1 MEINKQYLTK
11 TLDVKASLEDDDDED
26 YNKFGGAG
34 KKSDTKSKTPVLDTY
49 SRDLTKYAE
58 EGKLDPIVGRDKE
71 IERVSQILS
80 RRKKNNP
87 ILLGEAGVGKSS
99 IAEGLALRIAQR
111 KVSRILFDKRVVM
124 LDLASMVAGTK
135 YRGQFE
141 ERIKALMAEVED
153 DKSIILFIDEIHTMI
168 GAGGSSGSM
177 DASNMFKPALARG
190 EIQIIGATTL
200 DEYRKHVEKDAALER
215 RFQKVTIEPATPEE
229 TIQILTNIKD
239 KYESHHNVT
248 YTDEA
253 IKACVDLTVRYMSDR
268 HLPDKAIDALDE
280 AGARVHISNIVV
292 PQEITDIEQKIVD
305 IKEKKNDVIKR
316 QKYEEA
322 AKLRDVEK
330 QLNTQLETAKE
341 KWEEETLKNRQIV
354 SEDNVAEVVSMM
366 TGIPV
371 QKVNQSENKKLAKMY
386 DNIAGKVIGQD
397 DAVKKII
404 KSIQRGRVGMK
415 DPNKPIFSGILIG
428 NSGVG
433 KCHGK
438 GTKILMYDGSIKNV
452 EDINV
457 GDLLMGDDST
467 PRKVLSLAR
476 GKDKMYK
483 IIPNK
488 GDSFICNEPHILS
501 LKNTNTKSIVN
512 ISIEDYLKTSQNWK
526 NNHKLWR
533 TSVNFIERDVKI
545 DPYLMGLWI
554 GDGSSRLPAFTTA
567 DDEIV
572 DYLTKVANDYS
583 LQIKKDEQ
591 PGNLSSIYYINS
603 GLKGGSIETKS
614 DRNKLLNDFRHYGLM
629 IPGSY
634 GKFIPQDY
642 ITNSFDVRKKLLAG
656 LIDSDGYML
665 NKSYLISTK
674 WKDMSE
680 QICYIA
686 RSLGYFSSITN
697 KVINGNTYYN
707 VNISGDLSDLPIL
720 LKRKKSEP
728 RLQIKDVLV
737 TGFNV
742 EYIGVDNYYGF
753 ELDGNHLYLLG
764 DFTVTHNTELA
775 KQLSKYL
782 FESEDSLIRLDMS
795 EYMDK
800 ISLSRIQGAAPG
812 YVGYDDANVLDK
824 IRRKPYSVILLDEI
838 EKAHGDIFNLFL
850 QMLDEGHITDSH
862 GRKVSFKNCV
872 ILMTSNVGT
881 KTVKEFG
888 AGVGFN
894 TKTKESKKDE
904 DIKGILE
911 KELAK
916 KFAPEF
922 INRLDEIIYFKD
934 LGKEEI
940 MKIVELELRKTLAR
954 GLEIGFTLEV
964 SDSLKEHLVEIGYDP
979 KFGARPLK
987 RAIQRS
993 IDDAVTEF
1001 IIESEPKEGTTLVL
1015 DYDAEKEETTVN
1027 LKKRKKIKKEE

>member
-11 TLDVKASLEDDDDED
+11 TLDVKASLEDDDDDD
-26 YNKFGGAG
+26 YNKFGGNG

-87 ILLGEAGVGKSS
+87 MLLGEAGVGKSS

-215 RFQKVTIEPATPEE
+215 RFQKVIVEPATAEE

-280 AGARVHISNIVV
+280 AGARVHISNIIV
-292 PQEITDIEQKIVD
+292 PQEITDVEQKIVD

-330 QLNTQLETAKE
+330 QLNTQLQVAKE
-341 KWEEETLKNRQIV
+341 RWEEETLKNRQLV
-354 SEDNVAEVVSMM
+354 SEDNVAEVVSMI

-371 QKVNQSENKKLAKMY
+371 QKVNQSENKKLSKMY
-386 DNIAGKVIGQD
+386 ENIAGKVVGQD

-433 KCHGK
+433 K
-438 GTKILMYDGSIKNV
+438 
-452 EDINV
+452 
-457 GDLLMGDDST
+457 
-467 PRKVLSLAR
+467 
-476 GKDKMYK
+476 
-483 IIPNK
+483 
-488 GDSFICNEPHILS
+488 
-501 LKNTNTKSIVN
+501 
-512 ISIEDYLKTSQNWK
+512 
-526 NNHKLWR
+526 
-533 TSVNFIERDVKI
+533 
-545 DPYLMGLWI
+545 
-554 GDGSSRLPAFTTA
+554 
-567 DDEIV
+567 
-572 DYLTKVANDYS
+572 
-583 LQIKKDEQ
+583 
-591 PGNLSSIYYINS
+591 
-603 GLKGGSIETKS
+603 
-614 DRNKLLNDFRHYGLM
+614 
-629 IPGSY
+629 
-634 GKFIPQDY
+634 
-642 ITNSFDVRKKLLAG
+642 
-656 LIDSDGYML
+656 
-665 NKSYLISTK
+665 
-674 WKDMSE
+674 
-680 QICYIA
+680 
-686 RSLGYFSSITN
+686 
-697 KVINGNTYYN
+697 
-707 VNISGDLSDLPIL
+707 
-720 LKRKKSEP
+720 
-728 RLQIKDVLV
+728 
-737 TGFNV
+737 
-742 EYIGVDNYYGF
+742 
-753 ELDGNHLYLLG
+753 
-764 DFTVTHNTELA
+764 TELA

-800 ISLSRIQGAAPG
+800 ISLTRIQGAAPG

-838 EKAHGDIFNLFL
+838 EKAHPDIFNLFL

-881 KTVKEFG
+881 KVVKEFG
-888 AGVGFN
+888 AGVGFS
-894 TKTKESKKDE
+894 TKTKNDKKED

-911 KELAK
+911 KELKK

-922 INRLDEIIYFKD
+922 INRLDEIIYFRD

-940 MKIVELELRKTLAR
+940 MKIVDLELRKTLGR

-964 SDSLKEHLVEIGYDP
+964 SDLLKEHLVEIGYDP
-979 KFGARPLK
+979 QFGARPLK

-1015 DYDAEKEETTVN
+1015 DYDAENDVTTVN
-1027 LKKRKKIKKEE
+1027 LKKRKKTKKEE